1 MAEDISRNTLAH
13 AHPREVRGLIRR
25 GKWRQ
30 PTAVLCLG
38 RVQTNL
44 VILPRA
50 LAYDFLLFAQR
61 NPKPCPVLEVTEPG
75 SIEPVQTAPGA
86 DLRQDLPKYRIYRH
100 GQLDAEVTD
109 LMGIWQDHLVSF
121 LLGCSFTF
129 EAAMLQAGVP
139 VRHLEEGKNVPM
151 YITNRPCLPA
161 GIFQGPLVVSMRPV
175 LPSLIPQAVQ
185 ATARFPAVHGGPIHV
200 GDPVSLGIQDLARPD
215 FGDPVTMRAG
225 EVPVF
230 WACGV
235 TPQAV
240 AMRPKPPLRRCA
252 ILS

>member
-1 MAEDISRNTLAH
+1 MAEEISRNTLAH
-13 AHPREVRGLIRR
+13 AHPKVVRGLIRR
-25 GKWRQ
+25 VKWRQ
-30 PTAVLCLG
+30 PTAGLCLG

-44 VILPRA
+44 VLLPRD

-61 NPKPCPVLEVTEPG
+61 NPKPCPLLAVTEPG

-100 GQLDAEVTD
+100 GRLEAEVTD

-129 EAAMLQAGVP
+129 EAAMFQAGVP

-161 GIFQGPLVVSMRPV
+161 GIFQGRGRPSRH
-175 LPSLIPQAVQ
+175 LPCRRRRSAGRRRR
-185 ATARFPAVHGGPIHV
+185 ARGRCSPTGRGWPCRGRGG
-200 GDPVSLGIQDLARPD
+200 
-215 FGDPVTMRAG
+215 
-225 EVPVF
+225 
-230 WACGV
+230 
-235 TPQAV
+235 
-240 AMRPKPPLRRCA
+240 
-252 ILS
+252 